1 MKPAEFRIE
10 TADPARGVERAV
22 AELRGYVRRAARRIA
37 AEREELIEDLVQEG
51 MIGVWVAD
59 PSRLDLDD
67 PRDRL
72 YARRTIRRR
81 IRAAWAREI
90 RATRPPDVRLL
101 SHRVRGDH
109 YYIGSSTV
117 GLNGVVRR
125 RQGAE

>member
-1 MKPAEFRIE
+1 MKPAQFRIE

-22 AELRGYVRRAARRIA
+22 AELRGYVRRAARRRC

-67 PRDRL
+67 PRDRQ
-72 YARRTIRRR
+72 YARLTIRRR

-90 RATRPPDVRLL
+90 RATRPPDARLL

-117 GLNGVVRR
+117 GLNGVVKRH
-125 RQGAE
+125 QGAE